1 MVHPKT
7 HACTTAI
14 LGFLTLSSA
23 GLGAQPRSTAP
34 VPERTAEVVQQ
45 IVVAQDQDAREVR
58 EKLEEILRK
67 LPPSVGRVLRNDPS
81 LMGNEPYMATYPALS
96 AYIKQHPEIRTNPG
110 YFLEQVG
117 SHEFWNP
124 SRPDTPQEQA
134 IRMWRD
140 LFQSLTIAA
149 VFLSVTFVLLWL
161 VRTVIEY
168 RRWNRAS
175 KVHTEVHNKLLDRF
189 TANDDLM
196 AYIQTPAGRRF
207 LDAAPLSIDTA
218 VKPVGAPFGR
228 ILWSLQAGIVVAA
241 GALGLLFVS
250 GRVIE
255 EVAQPLFA
263 IGVVALTVGT
273 GFVVSAGASLLL
285 SRRLGLFEPVTAPR
299 EHSDS
304 AAHTGS

>member
-1 MVHPKT
+1 MRYPT
-7 HACTTAI
+7 SPARTAVI
-14 LGFLTLSSA
+14 LGFLAFSSSA
-23 GLGAQPRSTAP
+23 AAAQPRPA
-34 VPERTAEVVQQ
+34 VERPSEVVQQ
-45 IVVAQDQDAREVR
+45 IVVTQEQDAREVR
-58 EKLEEILRK
+58 EKFEELLRK

-96 AYIKQHPEIRTNPG
+96 AFIKQHPEIRTNPG
-110 YFLEQVG
+110 FFLEQVG
-117 SHEFWNP
+117 SHEFWSP
-124 SRPDTPQEQA
+124 SPPATKEEQA
-134 IRMWRD
+134 MRLWNGMFDTISIAFVM
-140 LFQSLTIAA
+140 LTI
-149 VFLSVTFVLLWL
+149 TFALAWL

-207 LDAAPLSIDTA
+207 LEAAPLSLETP
-218 VKPVGAPFGR
+218 KPVGAPFGR
-228 ILWSLQAGIVVAA
+228 ILWSLQAGIVVAV

-263 IGVVALTVGT
+263 VGMIALAVGV
-273 GFVVSAGASLLL
+273 GFVASAGASLLL
-285 SRRLGLFEPVTAPR
+285 SRRLGLFEPMTPSR

-304 AAHTGS
+304 AAHTG